1 MNTDKKRIRESF
13 SVTLNS
19 AQTTSYDTY
28 GGSKYNAKFY
38 VNLKGICDEGLRK
51 AKAWDVT
58 FNFTSVQ
65 SANLSSAQIC
75 VVNANFGTSNQSNT
89 YDNSLGDGILGHLRM
104 IAGTLN
110 TSHLFKS
117 NPQDNEPLRIG
128 SVNNLNNINITVL
141 VASTSTYSTYT
152 DAANPDYLIT
162 LFFK

>member
-1 MNTDKKRIRESF
+1 MDWLTFCVVTKLALAASNSF
-13 SVTLNS
+13 FLTSSVGNVAGTVWII
-19 AQTTSYDTY
+19 A
-28 GGSKYNAKFY
+28 
-38 VNLKGICDEGLRK
+38 
-51 AKAWDVT
+51 
-58 FNFTSVQ
+58 
-65 SANLSSAQIC
+65 

-162 LFFK
+162 LFFKEVVEE